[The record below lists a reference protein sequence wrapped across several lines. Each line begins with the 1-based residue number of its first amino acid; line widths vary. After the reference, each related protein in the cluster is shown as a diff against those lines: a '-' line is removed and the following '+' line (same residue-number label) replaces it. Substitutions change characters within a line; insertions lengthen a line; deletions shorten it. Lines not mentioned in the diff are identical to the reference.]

1 MICGPEFCND
11 IPAGV
16 IRTIMRKADLD
27 ESGYLEYP
35 EFIAMVGRS
44 LFQISLKIAIE
55 NVFFFLLFLFLIAR
69 NTC

>member
-35 EFIAMVGRS
+35 EFIAMVGQN
-44 LFQISLKIAIE
+44 LYQISLKIAIH
-55 NVFFFLLFLFLIAR
+55 
-69 NTC
+69 